1 MEAILFMV
9 ALFTTYGLIGVLAF
23 KYGTYVGYDMA
34 CGEILEDL
42 KEAENKMRMI
52 IEEELR

>member
-1 MEAILFMV
+1 MATVLFMAAV
-9 ALFTTYGLIGVLAF
+9 CGLIGILAF

-42 KEAENKMRMI
+42 KEADNRIRLMY
-52 IEEELR
+52 EEESR

>member
-1 MEAILFMV
+1 MTVILFMV
-9 ALFTTYGLIGVLAF
+9 ALCGLIGVLSF

>member
-1 MEAILFMV
+1 MAAILFMV
-9 ALFTTYGLIGVLAF
+9 ALCGLIGALAF
-23 KYGTYVGYDMA
+23 KYGTYVGYDKA

-42 KEAENKMRMI
+42 KEAENNIRMM

>member
-1 MEAILFMV
+1 MAAVLFMA
-9 ALFTTYGLIGVLAF
+9 ALCGLIGVLAF

-42 KEAENKMRMI
+42 KEAENNMRKI

>member
-1 MEAILFMV
+1 MATVLFM
-9 ALFTTYGLIGVLAF
+9 AASCGLIGVLAF

-42 KEAENKMRMI
+42 KEAENNIRMM

>member
-1 MEAILFMV
+1 MATVLFM
-9 ALFTTYGLIGVLAF
+9 AAACGLIGVLAF